1 MIHVVVGH
9 ICSGKSTWVREQA
22 GPDDVVIDFDR
33 NALALATDG
42 TKHHEYTQAI
52 RDIVRVVRWFAIDEA
67 VRAHRFGN
75 PPNVWIIHAYP
86 SDKDLARYR
95 RLGAAIKE
103 TTAEPDTLVERA
115 ANERPPSMQAELE
128 RRLTQEGKS
137 AFFTGKTEQKTCVFP
152 AKNAVF

>member
-1 MIHVVVGH
+1 VIHVVVGH

-33 NALALATDG
+33 IALALATEG
-42 TKHHEYTQAI
+42 TRHHEYTQAI

-86 SDKDLARYR
+86 TDNDLARYR

-115 ANERPPSMQAELE
+115 ASERPASMQAELA
-128 RRLTQEGKS
+128 RRLAAGGWGRPE
-137 AFFTGKTEQKTCVFP
+137 TCHFVHSP
-152 AKNAVF
+152 ACPLR